1 MRGSLNVL
9 KLLSDTSSN
18 PAGEV
23 LREFL
28 MSERALV
35 DFILVK
41 NRAGESD
48 RFSTDWDR
56 LWLVGRDIMLG
67 VVKNLE

>member
-1 MRGSLNVL
+1 ML
-9 KLLSDTSSN
+9 KLLSDTSSK

-28 MSERALV
+28 MSERALA

-41 NRAGESD
+41 NRTGESD
-48 RFSTDWDR
+48 RFSLEWER
-56 LWLVGRDIMLG
+56 LWLFGRDIMLG
-67 VVKNLE
+67 VDKNLE